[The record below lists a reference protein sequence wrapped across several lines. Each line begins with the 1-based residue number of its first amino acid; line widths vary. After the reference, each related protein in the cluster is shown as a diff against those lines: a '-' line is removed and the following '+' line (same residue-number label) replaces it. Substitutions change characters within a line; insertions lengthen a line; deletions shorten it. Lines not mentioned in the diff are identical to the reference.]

1 LPIGDSV
8 TLPLDGETVQV
19 THVPHA
25 HTDGDAIIYF
35 KESNIIHAGDIFVR
49 YGLPFIDQ
57 PHGGSIDGMIAGTDV
72 ILNLANDNT
81 KIIPGHG
88 DIATKKDVSD
98 YKNMLV
104 TIRNRI
110 ADGVKQGK
118 SLSEI
123 IATDPTK
130 EYKAGFG
137 RSEFILLVYESLKNK

>member
-1 LPIGDSV
+1 
-8 TLPLDGETVQV
+8 VQV

-35 KESNIIHAGDIFVR
+35 KESDIIHAGDIFVR

-104 TIRNRI
+104 TIRSRI
-110 ADGVKQGK
+110 ADGIKQGK
-118 SLSEI
+118 KPQRDHS
-123 IATDPTK
+123 
-130 EYKAGFG
+130 Y
-137 RSEFILLVYESLKNK
+137 RSY